1 MVKKLVSAKDILA
14 EKGFVLQKFD
24 TDGFNNAV
32 VGYFRSRGVSATLTV
47 KAKRFV
53 ECSYLPDNGGFV
65 NFSDEKHPVSQKLYK
80 YAHRRQYYGWSI
92 VGKAFNVAASR
103 MPYEYRTKLLGVE
116 RIYFQT
122 QRPSTITAMKKI
134 ASVGEYERI
143 VRTQINLLTPKSVS
157 ISDLCTTDF
166 DAIVNRIE
174 AYNADE
180 FLQIRLLAEFDEKCI
195 WVDEPFCK
203 NAVHMLAIM
212 QGFVV
217 KTRRKKGET
226 YYTVSLL

>member
-24 TDGFNNAV
+24 TDGFNHAV
-32 VGYFRSRGVSATLTV
+32 VEYFRARGVSATLTV

-92 VGKAFNVAASR
+92 VGKAFSVAASR
-103 MPYEYRTKLLGVE
+103 MTYEYRAKLIGTD
-116 RIYFQT
+116 RIYFQ
-122 QRPSTITAMKKI
+122 QRRPSTITAMKKI
-134 ASVGEYERI
+134 ASVEEYERI

-157 ISDLCTTDF
+157 ISDLSTTDF

-180 FLQIRLLAEFDEKCI
+180 LLQIRLLAEFDDRCI

-217 KTRRKKGET
+217 KSQQRNKQRE
-226 YYTVSLL
+226 YIISLL